1 MPQPTGFFPQGP
13 LSIRQAA
20 SERRYPRP
28 EAIDVKFTANGAEL
42 TLQADTDKFADHT
55 FHVELID
62 GSGKINPA
70 FNDVVLGK
78 GNKAFYRFRKPLNA
92 KGQWKLQVREALTSA
107 EKTVDL
113 P

>member
-1 MPQPTGFFPQGP
+1 MRFRDF
-13 LSIRQAA
+13 LA
-20 SERRYPRP
+20 
-28 EAIDVKFTANGAEL
+28 K
-42 TLQADTDKFADHT
+42 TLLADTDKFADHT

-70 FNDVVLGK
+70 FNDVVLGR

-107 EKTVDL
+107 EKTVDI
-113 P
+113 PEQVF